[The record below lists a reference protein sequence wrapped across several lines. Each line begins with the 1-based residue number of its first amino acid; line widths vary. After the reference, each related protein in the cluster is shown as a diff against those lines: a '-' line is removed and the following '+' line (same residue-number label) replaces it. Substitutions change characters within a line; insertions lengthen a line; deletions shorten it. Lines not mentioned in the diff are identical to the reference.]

1 MKKNQFILL
10 ISSFSCTLTF
20 SQTSS
25 KTEKGWS
32 TFSDK
37 NYSVQYP
44 DSWVMDR
51 NPQMGMSFVVLS
63 KLTDPKDQFKENVNL
78 LIQDLK
84 GKKMTLKSYT
94 ELSEEQIATMVTN
107 GKLIESKTRNEN
119 GSEFQK
125 LIYTGDQG
133 MYKLKFEQYY
143 WVKNEKAYVLTLTC
157 EASQFEKFKATG
169 EKIMN
174 SFIFK

>member
-1 MKKNQFILL
+1 MKKNQLILL
-10 ISSFSCTLTF
+10 ISFFTCTLTF

-32 TFSDK
+32 TFSDR

-78 LIQDLK
+78 LIQED
-84 GKKMTLKSYT
+84 
-94 ELSEEQIATMVTN
+94 
-107 GKLIESKTRNEN
+107 
-119 GSEFQK
+119 
-125 LIYTGDQG
+125 DP
-133 MYKLKFEQYY
+133 
-143 WVKNEKAYVLTLTC
+143 
-157 EASQFEKFKATG
+157 
-169 EKIMN
+169 
-174 SFIFK
+174 